1 MGEKELSLSLQAE
14 QYLYEEWEQ
23 KLRRMKNVSEANY

>member
-1 MGEKELSLSLQAE
+1 MGEKEELSLSLRAE

-23 KLRRMKNVSEANY
+23 KLRRIKKCI